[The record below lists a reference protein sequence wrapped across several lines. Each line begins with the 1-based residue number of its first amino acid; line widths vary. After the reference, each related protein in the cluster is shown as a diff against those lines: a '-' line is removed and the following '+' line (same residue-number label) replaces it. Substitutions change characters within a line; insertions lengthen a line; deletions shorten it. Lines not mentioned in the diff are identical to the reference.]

1 VVRLKSGDSGM
12 FGRLEEEI
20 TALNAAGIPFE
31 IIPGVTSASAAAA
44 TAGMPLTR
52 RLTARRVQ
60 FITGADVSGDLPP
73 DVNMAALADPMATTV
88 VYMGKRTFPGLVQ
101 RLIEHGLS
109 ADTPAMLAEAVST
122 PAEKLSRFTITTLA
136 EHLQA
141 TTSTTPAL
149 IFYGPLAE
157 LDP

>member
-1 VVRLKSGDSGM
+1 
-12 FGRLEEEI
+12 
-20 TALNAAGIPFE
+20 
-31 IIPGVTSASAAAA
+31 
-44 TAGMPLTR
+44 
-52 RLTARRVQ
+52 
-60 FITGADVSGDLPP
+60 
-73 DVNMAALADPMATTV
+73 
-88 VYMGKRTFPGLVQ
+88 
-101 RLIEHGLS
+101 
-109 ADTPAMLAEAVST
+109 LAEAVST